1 VEVFEVVFMS
11 RRRRVPVALVVLV
24 VAAGLLAAGCG
35 GEEAKVSPAD
45 KQAVAEN
52 YANIVL
58 ASYGAAIDSATG
70 MQGAIDAFLDRPS
83 RGRLDRARR
92 AWLSARDDYIVTE
105 PFRFYGGPIDNAK
118 DGPEGLI
125 NAWPLDE
132 AYIDYVT
139 GASNSGIVNDRRDHP
154 RITTGVIVEANER
167 GGETNISSGWHAIEF
182 LLWGQ
187 DHSKSG
193 PGDRPVSDYTTA
205 RNATRRATYLRLT
218 TQRLLDDLRH
228 VRDQWQRTGGEY
240 RATFLADP
248 DMALTNI
255 LRGVGALN
263 SGELAGDRTSV
274 PFDSGDQED
283 EHSCFSDN
291 TNADVVNDLRGIQ
304 MVYRGEFPGIS
315 GASLHGLVEKADP
328 GLASKLDTQIS
339 ATLAGAKAFP
349 ATFERMI
356 AAPAGSPQHEALG
369 KVIDGIEAQGSS
381 LAAAATALGVKV
393 NFEV

>member
-1 VEVFEVVFMS
+1 MEFMS
-11 RRRRVPVALVVLV
+11 RRRSVLAVLV
-24 VAAGLLAAGCG
+24 VTAGLSAAGCG
-35 GEEAKVSPAD
+35 DEEAKVSRSD

-52 YANIVL
+52 YANVAL
-58 ASYGAAIDSATG
+58 ASYDAAIDSASD
-70 MQGAIDAFLDRPS
+70 MRRAIDAFLEAPGRDR
-83 RGRLDRARR
+83 LIAARR

-139 GASNSGIVNDRRDHP
+139 GNRDAGIINDRRGHP
-154 RITTGVIVEANER
+154 QITSDVIVEANER

-187 DHSKSG
+187 DHSKTG
-193 PGDRPVSDYTTA
+193 PGDRPVSDYTSA
-205 RNATRRATYLRLT
+205 RNATRRATYLRLAT
-218 TQRLLDDLRH
+218 RRMLDDLRR
-228 VRDQWQRTGGEY
+228 VRDQWQTTGGDY
-240 RATFLADP
+240 RAKFLADP
-248 DMALTNI
+248 DKALTNI

-274 PFDSGDQED
+274 PYDSGDQED

-304 MVYRGEFPGIS
+304 MVYRGEFPGVS
-315 GASLHGLVEKADP
+315 GASLQGLVEKVDP
-328 GLASKLDTQIS
+328 KLSAKLDEQIS
-339 ATLAGAKAFP
+339 ATLAKAKAFP
-349 ATFERMI
+349 VTFERMI
-356 AAPAGSPQHEALG
+356 AAPAGSEQHEALG
-369 KVIDGIEAQGSS
+369 AVIAGIEAQGSS
-381 LAAAATALGVKV
+381 LAAAAKALDVRV